1 MAEASEYGGLTIAR
15 ALAAEN
21 VEAMFGILGA
31 MDLVC
36 EEGEGLGIKHYV
48 MRHEQAGGYAADGYA
63 RAARRPGV
71 AYSSMGPG
79 LANVAPGI
87 CHAAGASSPVVLLAG
102 TQPPIEEG
110 MYASQEGSAV
120 AMLKDVCKWTHRI
133 VEPATMGHW
142 IRKAFR
148 DCIQPNPGPVVLD
161 FSLKLMNLRG
171 TEVQLKYVRDP
182 ARVAVV
188 PPTAG
193 DPDAVLRVVETL
205 LRAQRPVLLAGDG
218 VYWSDAAAE
227 LREFAE
233 LLQIPVC
240 TRRLARGAV
249 PESHPYAFT
258 AAYRRGFLNDADTIC
273 LIGHT
278 VTGID
283 EWFEAPD
290 WNHAATWIQIQ
301 DVPGNVW
308 YGLPTDHVVIGSS
321 RLVLRQMIADAKA
334 LLASGARV
342 DRAPWLDRLATTHA
356 AIEQRQ
362 RAAVDKVRGNR
373 PIHPQLLCAEIA
385 GFLDPSSTL
394 IYDSFATSAD
404 ITSQVRAA
412 YAGQIIDAGL
422 FQTLGHSIGMAIGA
436 QVARP
441 GRQVVALIGD
451 GGFGISGMDMET
463 MARYGLPAIVVL
475 YNNSSWGGGAWAHD
489 LYYPQRNSG
498 AMTKDVRYDDMFR
511 AVGCHTEF
519 VTEAAQIRPALDRAF
534 SSGKP
539 ALLNVIGEQQS
550 VHPYRMRCNV
560 VDTWSR
566 DNFDALPLAAQEEMR
581 ALPRSEF
588 ERASKRTRDNLFGTA
603 VPVEELMRMVGRSA
617 ED

>member
-1 MAEASEYGGLTIAR
+1 MTDGTEYGGKTIAR

-63 RAARRPGV
+63 RAGRRPGV

-79 LANVAPGI
+79 LANVIPGI

-110 MYASQEGSAV
+110 VFASQQGSA
-120 AMLKDVCKWTHRI
+120 ATMLKDVCKWTQRI
-133 VEPATMGHW
+133 VEPATMSHW

-148 DCIQPNPGPVVLD
+148 DCMQPNPGPVTLD

-171 TEVQLKYVRDP
+171 TQEQLKYVRDP
-182 ARVAVV
+182 ARVASV
-188 PPTAG
+188 PQTAG

-205 LRAQRPVLLAGDG
+205 LRAERPVLLAGDG
-218 VYWSDAAAE
+218 VYWSDAARE
-227 LREFAE
+227 LRELAE

-273 LIGHT
+273 LIGHMI
-278 VTGID
+278 TGID
-283 EWFEAPD
+283 EWFEPPD
-290 WNHAATWIQIQ
+290 WNPAATWIQIQ
-301 DVPGNVW
+301 DIPANVW
-308 YGLPTDHVVIGSS
+308 YGLPTDHVVVGSS
-321 RLVLRQMIADAKA
+321 RLVLRQMIGVAKA
-334 LLASGARV
+334 LLESGKRV
-342 DRAPWLDRLATTHA
+342 DRALWLDRLATTRA
-356 AIEQRQ
+356 LLAERQ
-362 RAAVDKVRGNR
+362 QAAVDKLRGND
-373 PIHPQLLCAEIA
+373 PIHPQVLCAEIA
-385 GFLDPSSTL
+385 AFLDPSSTL
-394 IYDSFATSAD
+394 IYDSFATSAY

-451 GGFGISGMDMET
+451 GGFGIAGMDMET
-463 MARYGLPAIVVL
+463 MARYRLPALVVL
-475 YNNSSWGGGAWAHD
+475 YNNSSWGGGAWAHE

-498 AMTKDVRYDDMFR
+498 AMTQDVRYDEMFR
-511 AVGCHTEF
+511 AVGCHTEL
-519 VTEAAQIRPALDRAF
+519 VTAASQIRPALDRAL

-539 ALLNVIGEQQS
+539 ALLNVIGEQQN

-566 DNFDALPLAAQEEMR
+566 DNFDALPSVAQEEMR
-581 ALPRSEF
+581 GLPRSEF
-588 ERASKRTRDNLFGTA
+588 ERASKRTRDNLFGSA
-603 VPVEELMRMVGRSA
+603 VPVEELLRMVGRTD
-617 ED
+617 E